1 MDEALDPTV
10 IRQTPDPTLAQDWA
24 LVLTS
29 GEIAHE
35 LRLVDRQFLL
45 SVQAQDLAAAA
56 QALDSFDAE
65 RATDYAAPPPPV
77 PQGRS
82 ALGVAAV
89 VVLAAFFLVAG
100 SREAATPS
108 RWFEVGSASAQLLLR
123 GQWWRAVTAMTLHGD
138 LLHLVGNAIACL
150 IFVTAVGRWV
160 GSGLGAAAILL
171 AGAGANLLTALV
183 HRRVEHVS
191 IGAST
196 ATFAAL
202 GILAGLGA
210 LRRWRSLPQR
220 KRAWVP
226 IGAGLALFAMLG
238 VGSGTDLVGNPNR
251 APQIDVFGHLF
262 GLGVGCVL
270 GLLLARVAP
279 KRPRALAQAGFG
291 LAAAALLAGSWWLAF
306 RA

>member
-1 MDEALDPTV
+1 MDAPLAPTV
-10 IRQTPDPTLAQDWA
+10 IRQTPDPALAQDWA

-29 GEIAHE
+29 EEVAHE
-35 LRLVDRQFLL
+35 LRLTDRQFLL
-45 SVQAQDLAAAA
+45 IVQPEDLAAASR
-56 QALDSFDAE
+56 ALDAFDAE

-77 PQGRS
+77 PQGKS

-89 VVLAAFFLVAG
+89 VALAAFYLVAG
-100 SREAATPS
+100 SREAAAPS
-108 RWFEVGSASAQLLLR
+108 RWLEVGSASAQLLLH

-150 IFVTAVGRWV
+150 IFVTAVGRWI
-160 GSGLGAAAILL
+160 GSGLGATAILL
-171 AGAGANLLTALV
+171 SGAAANLLTALV

-226 IGAGLALFAMLG
+226 IGAALGLFAMLG
-238 VGSGTDLVGNPNR
+238 VGAGTDLLGNPNR
-251 APQIDVFGHLF
+251 GPQIDVFGHLF
-262 GLGVGCVL
+262 GLGVGAVV
-270 GLLLARVAP
+270 GLALARVAP
-279 KRPRALAQAGFG
+279 TRPGPLAQTGFG

-306 RA
+306 HA

>member
-1 MDEALDPTV
+1 MDEPLVPTV
-10 IRQTPDPTLAQDWA
+10 IRQTSDPALAQDWA

-29 GEIAHE
+29 AEITHQ
-35 LRLVDRQFLL
+35 LQLIDRQFQLA
-45 SVQAQDLAAAA
+45 VATQDLAAAA
-56 QALDSFDAE
+56 QALDTFDAE

-77 PQGRS
+77 PQGKS

-89 VVLAAFFLVAG
+89 IVLTAFYLVAG
-100 SREAATPS
+100 SREVAAPS
-108 RWFEVGSASAQLLLR
+108 RWLEVGSASARLLLH
-123 GQWWRAVTAMTLHGD
+123 GQWWRAFTAMTLHGD

-150 IFVTAVGRWV
+150 IFVTAVGRWL

-171 AGAGANLLTALV
+171 SGAAANLLTALV

-196 ATFAAL
+196 GTFAAL

-226 IGAGLALFAMLG
+226 IGAALGLFAMLG
-238 VGSGTDLVGNPNR
+238 VGAGTDMLGNPNR
-251 APQIDVFGHLF
+251 GPSVDVFGHLF
-262 GLGVGCVL
+262 GLGVGAVM
-270 GLLLARVAP
+270 GLALARIAP
-279 KRPRALAQAGFG
+279 KRLGALGQAGFG
-291 LAAAALLAGSWWLAF
+291 LAAAGLLAGSWWLAF